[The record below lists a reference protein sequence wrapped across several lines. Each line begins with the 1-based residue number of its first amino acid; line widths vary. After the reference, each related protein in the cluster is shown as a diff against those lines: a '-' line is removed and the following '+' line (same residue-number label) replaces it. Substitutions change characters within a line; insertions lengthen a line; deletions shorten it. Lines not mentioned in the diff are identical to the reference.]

1 MALGSILASMAI
13 AFIGTY
19 FITPKFIIFLEKI
32 GLTGVDQQKATKP
45 KVAEMGGPTILFGF
59 LGGIFLFIWLRIF
72 LFGGLDK
79 LGEVFAGIST
89 IVIITLIG
97 MFDDLGGLMKLRG
110 KEMSGYD
117 KRIGL
122 KQWQKPLLTLLAA
135 IPMMATMTG
144 NTTMSIPIV
153 GTVDFGIFYPLIIVP
168 IAIVGTSNA
177 TNMLAGINGVEAG
190 MGVALLGG
198 LGVYGILVGK
208 LQAAAIALTVM
219 SALLAFLRY
228 NWYPAKIFP
237 GDSATYLIGAT
248 VAVVA
253 VVGEM
258 QKFAVF
264 CFVPWFIELILKA
277 RGKFTVQSFGELQN
291 DGSVKAPKET
301 PYSLLHVIMNSDK
314 FTEKQIALA
323 MISIE
328 AILVV
333 LALIIFYFGTL
344 EFLIAP
350 K

>member
-32 GLTGVDQQKATKP
+32 GLTGIDQQKSGKP
-45 KVAEMGGPTILFGF
+45 KIAEMGGPAILFGF

-89 IVIITLIG
+89 IVIISLIG
-97 MFDDLGGLMKLRG
+97 MFDDLGGLMKLRS
-110 KEMSGYD
+110 KEIAGYE

-135 IPMMATMTG
+135 VPLMATMTG
-144 NTTMSIPIV
+144 NTTMSIPII
-153 GTVDFGIFYPLIIVP
+153 GTIDFGIFYPLIIVP
-168 IAIVGTSNA
+168 IAVVGASNA
-177 TNMLAGINGVEAG
+177 TNMLAGINGVESG

-198 LGVYGILVGK
+198 LGIYGILSGK
-208 LQAAAIALTVM
+208 LHAAAIALIVA

-237 GDSATYLIGAT
+237 GDSATYMIGAT

-264 CFVPWFIELILKA
+264 CFILWFFELLLKA
-277 RGKFTVQSFGELQN
+277 RGRFSVQSFGELETY
-291 DGSVKAPKET
+291 GSLKAPKNT
-301 PYSLLHVIMNSDK
+301 PYSLLHVFMLHGK
-314 FTEKQIALA
+314 FTEKQIA
-323 MISIE
+323 SIL
-328 AILVV
+328 ILLEVIFVV
-333 LALIIFYFGTL
+333 LALLIFYFKIFDPI
-344 EFLIAP
+344 FL
-350 K
+350 